1 MKPYH
6 KNPRRITKKRHE
18 RLTDT
23 LVRLG
28 DLGGIV
34 HNLETDEIIGGNQRM
49 AVFKDGEPV
58 IVEQYDQPDEQG
70 TVAHGF
76 IVWQGKRYAYRQVRW
91 DEATAEEANIAANVG
106 AGTWDWDALSGWD
119 AENLQQWG
127 FDTEALHGFNLDAT
141 NLREMLNSGVP
152 EITPEEAWQGMP
164 EFEQGDK
171 FGAFLTVAVH
181 FASQEDVDTFAEL
194 VGQPI
199 NSKMKYIWFPK
210 LQRENLK
217 AYQVADDAS

>member
-34 HNLETDEIIGGNQRM
+34 HNLETDEVIGGNQRM
-49 AVFKDGEPV
+49 TVFRDGEPV

-76 IVWQGKRYAYRQVRW
+76 VIWRGKRYAYRQVRW

-106 AGTWDWDALSGWD
+106 AGSWDWDALSGWD
-119 AENLQQWG
+119 ADNLQQWG
-127 FDTEALHGFNLDAT
+127 FDGETLQNWQADIGALGAMLASEDGIELPDPQPQQEPQLDSECFIEIYCSQADLDEFGT
-141 NLREMLNSGVP
+141 TLNEWSRRNGV
-152 EITPEEAWQGMP
+152 
-164 EFEQGDK
+164 
-171 FGAFLTVAVH
+171 TVNI
-181 FASQEDVDTFAEL
+181 S
-194 VGQPI
+194 
-199 NSKMKYIWFPK
+199 
-210 LQRENLK
+210 
-217 AYQVADDAS
+217 

>member
-34 HNLETDEIIGGNQRM
+34 HNLETDEVIGGNQRM
-49 AVFKDGEPV
+49 TVFRDSEPV

-76 IVWQGKRYAYRQVRW
+76 IVWRGKRYAYRQVRW
-91 DEATAEEANIAANVG
+91 DEATTEEANIAANVG

-119 AENLQQWG
+119 ADNLQQWG
-127 FDTEALHGFNLDAT
+127 FDSETLQNWQADIGALSLMLASEDEGEVNLDPGDG
-141 NLREMLNSGVP
+141 RYKEQYGVIVICDD
-152 EITPEEAWQGMP
+152 EQQQEAVYNDLKEAGY
-164 EFEQGDK
+164 
-171 FGAFLTVAVH
+171 TVKV
-181 FASQEDVDTFAEL
+181 VVT
-194 VGQPI
+194 
-199 NSKMKYIWFPK
+199 
-210 LQRENLK
+210 
-217 AYQVADDAS
+217 